1 MYPPRCAVEEGRFTP
16 RKRAHCV
23 SRSSC
28 RREDERLNQP
38 GKREKRSHLGPSL
51 VCGDVGDSSLPT
63 MLLVGFTRAP
73 WVGTIAECGQSN
85 HSNATFH
92 CKTPERRS
100 GARHWMNPSATS
112 MTLRAVRT
120 SKALVWVLKE
130 LIDKTEAELW
140 GPIHIIHRPEITITV
155 TIYSR
160 RAGWTGLKGPLCY
173 IGRMDQVDSHT
184 TYGRWVNTL
193 PSTTPLLRGDFDG
206 IRDQCR
212 FFRSGCEPSLCHR
225 WAVKTSH
232 TYQLGICSAVVVGL
246 FSI

>member
-1 MYPPRCAVEEGRFTP
+1 
-16 RKRAHCV
+16 
-23 SRSSC
+23 
-28 RREDERLNQP
+28 
-38 GKREKRSHLGPSL
+38 
-51 VCGDVGDSSLPT
+51 
-63 MLLVGFTRAP
+63 MLLVGFTRTP
-73 WVGTIAECGQSN
+73 WVGVIAECGQSN

-92 CKTPERRS
+92 CKTPETRS

-112 MTLRAVRT
+112 MTLRA
-120 SKALVWVLKE
+120 
-130 LIDKTEAELW
+130 TEAELW

-184 TYGRWVNTL
+184 TYGR
-193 PSTTPLLRGDFDG
+193 
-206 IRDQCR
+206 DQCR

-232 TYQLGICSAVVVGL
+232 TYQLSICSAVVVGL